1 MTWPFSLFDNAN
13 SASRNTSA
21 RINKEQ
27 IAAFRSLL
35 EQQAAIRLLV
45 GTGGSF
51 GNQSATV
58 NLLRRL
64 TDPLTA
70 AGLTY
75 AYAGKAEVYYQ
86 GGEDTL
92 AKLYELLPELEHQP
106 SGKLNQAT
114 VELKAYPQAP
124 PADKA
129 LFGFTGAVDDSAGN
143 YATGVNVEYFLQLQP
158 YNYNY
163 AEKIDFVGARRPA
176 IDLLQVPE
184 LNNPSFRR
192 RVSYVPESSYAA
204 PDWADYADNPRAAI
218 LRYLTGDALLKQV
231 RLVVSYA
238 IMPSAQNVVNS
249 SPEAAAAVLCGG
261 LLDYQDNGDDRLA
274 APVVVLNLNRFG
286 SMESEAPLQ
295 AVAGLLR
302 GDMTRDEVVVLTG
315 TDPKNASRRQAARQ
329 VHEARRRYMASLN
342 AVQRFSWLNYPT
354 STAAVEAAVNAIVG
368 KPNQVLFIQLGPV
381 PQPLFY
387 YALFK
392 TNTLSLFEGA
402 NSMMAAINMGRP
414 FLALPRKGLGVQ
426 PALYPSVNRGLFSAS
441 PPINELAAA
450 ANQLN
455 FSLDSWPTGNQSGN
469 PCRQLGAFIQSLC
482 AQTATDDPIPR
493 YFRELKAFYATSS
506 ADKLNVAVAY
516 LMNVFQ
522 AEHALQAAAARRARR
537 ADGEEGG
544 DEPAE
549 NPLNALYLELKEKL
563 GEDGEIQPPKRLDLV
578 PGILA
583 GGNINEA
590 VLALLQGFSASL
602 WLEVSQ
608 FKHEGEEDDIASIRL
623 EGMTG
628 IFASLQISNRIAVI
642 FDAPEQQLRM
652 NLELSAEGTWSLP
665 GVPWIQMSGPFLRLS
680 SSDGQISVTAALGG
694 RYQPLGA
701 ELQLLAPSAGEQA
714 LLTVK
719 FDAPYPGIDRA
730 FQMAAAVNLVAVLPP
745 PLNVLADLGLSQ
757 LDLYYLSK
765 EEDASALGFI
775 IRSNS
780 AKPVPLVGKV
790 ALSNVEAQVALI
802 DPVKTR
808 QVRASAN
815 GNFIIG
821 SGEQAGVVAVGVQYP
836 DWQFRGTLESGV
848 IRMEDLLSLFLPGV
862 DLTLPSLPVIDSFV
876 FNYAQAA
883 DNLQVSLNLVF
894 QPAWTFEFFGKP
906 LFKLDNVG
914 FSVSRA
920 KLENQGNITANTTL
934 LPDMAHPLVVG
945 IGASYA
951 GGGDWAFSI
960 QQQDDT
966 VFSIN
971 ELLEQYL
978 GRDWRT
984 VLSFPDVSKL
994 TLQLDWGKQ
1003 KATSFEFSA
1012 ATASAWVPIPA
1023 LPDVSV
1029 TGRLKLGYLGKK
1041 AAERLGLAPLSTE
1054 GDDPPQVPGTYGE
1067 IGADLTLWNIK
1078 LGVSYN
1084 FAPGKQELSLRWLTL
1099 LATVTTDKQ
1108 GDTVA
1113 TFKLDNKSIGEMV
1126 ETFVS
1131 WATGAEFGLA
1141 APWNVLNSFSLS
1153 GLELVYNFSKKQ
1165 VGFNI
1170 GIGPVDFGF
1179 FTLKGVALKYDPQV
1193 KDAKVEITVQGSF
1206 VWQSGDALSWDPS
1219 KPETTPAP
1227 PGGGN
1232 KYLDLRL
1239 LALGQHVTVPGLV
1252 EETSVQGVIA
1262 KLRSLEVPNP
1272 PEVPVGG
1279 KGQPVFAPDNSWFI
1293 AFDFGVLKTQKDK
1306 EAPAAKGSQ
1315 QLITA
1320 REAAA
1325 ADEEADEYLLQLS
1338 MVFNDPTLYA
1348 LRVALA
1354 GPMAKIFAG
1363 LDFQILYRQVSE
1375 TVGCYSANIA
1385 LPNLMRKFQIGVAT
1399 ITLPEF
1405 GINLYTNGDFQ
1416 VDIGFP
1422 WRQDFAR
1429 SFTIELIVAPGIPV
1443 LGSAGFY
1450 FGKLSSA
1457 TTNLVPV
1464 SERGWFNP
1472 VLVFGF
1478 GAQLGLGKS
1487 IELGILRAGFSLTVF
1502 GVIEGVLARWLP
1514 YREATPSQGRD
1525 QLQDGYYFS
1534 LIGTAGVQGR
1544 LYGSIDF
1551 AIIRA
1556 DVNIAIKIYVRLSYI
1571 AYQDI
1576 PISANASVE
1585 VSVDVKINLGLFT
1598 ITIGLSF
1605 SASVQATFVLKNP
1618 AGNNPPWGRT
1628 LPGNG
1633 MRTLAL
1639 AGGLPARHA
1648 AAELEARR
1656 LRRALGQSGGAGPRL
1671 AANAA
1676 GYQPAWGNLQAG
1688 QLLQLTGWT
1697 VPVLTVAGD
1706 QAKTAAE
1713 QLPCYVAAF
1722 FLATPEPVK
1731 AGGALAA
1738 ARNGGSEQ
1746 GRLAHAALARAR
1758 RRPALNARL
1767 AANGGEDG
1775 FEDLAVRVLQW
1786 VLAAGMSSA
1795 MSPDQLN
1802 QQVVSADFLNQALQY
1817 FSNPDQPLPIPA
1829 DQVEAFLAR
1838 QATICFASTAAA
1850 NAHGVFFPAPPGV
1863 RLNVPSYAGAPGYD
1877 YVFGQYNS
1885 SQTDYLLL
1893 LRQYFQQLQ
1902 VQVEGGG
1909 APTAGAVRM
1918 QSGTGAS
1925 IASYIF
1931 GDYFCLLARQALQAL
1946 RDGLG
1951 NFKLVIQPAQTV
1963 AEIVDWVN
1971 ATGQL
1976 SGDDAFS
1983 AGQLFVANQEHPLA
1997 AGARPLTVE
2006 GMRWQTPGGL
2016 SFEQVAAQSLFGGGF
2031 NGEQLARAN
2040 ADEARILAA
2049 NQRIVLGDKVYLTQ
2063 DGDSLTGIAAGL
2075 GVSLDALLQGSDVL
2089 RRADLLSSLAILA
2102 LPAFSQPVAVGDTL
2116 AGISARL
2123 GVSLDLLAGANGA
2136 AAGLF
2141 DHDSD
2146 PNLNIPEL
2154 AQFQVGELIDEAL
2167 RTLAFQ
2173 NLGAMASRYY
2183 LNGLRLPTA
2192 GLTAKSPGLFVKP
2205 NGQGGYDYPAQL
2217 GLFALTGQAFPLPAL
2232 QDPAQGAKFSFTL
2245 SRGAAETWLSLGAPG
2260 SASASFEVSQDDYL
2274 RYVKVRAT
2282 ATGQPLRT
2290 DTRAIRPLLD
2300 AEAQASRFP
2309 LSSSQPWQCA
2319 APVALPRQARAPEVA
2334 EPRLWSLPDS
2344 LINTPLEQG
2353 VLPRFAPQL
2362 ARTDAATGSV
2372 SEQPLLNYGF
2382 GMLIPFGVRRTQPL
2396 ANNPSSHRLYEIIG
2410 APDKEIVLLER
2421 VLSQLQGPGAGL
2433 SQLLVL
2439 YRPAATGSEVAGWQM
2454 ENPAASLAGIAK
2466 VNLSTETR
2474 PPAQNGLRALALT
2487 ENAFPNLIGAPDDFL
2502 RLLWEASITRQGGF
2516 FLSYSQGLQAGG
2528 TLSGLPDHVFNDS
2541 GEADLAVLALFAAD
2555 EGEGQAV
2562 GNWMNV
2568 LATNE
2573 SFDASAA
2580 ALVATAVLRREQ
2592 TAPLADAATLDGVA
2606 AGYYSRVDSLARLN
2620 AGRPLR
2626 DGAVLRVHGGVY
2638 QVAPTGAAP
2647 GGDLAR
2653 IAEHFFTT
2661 EEAIKQANP
2670 YRASWS
2676 GPLVS
2681 YTALR
2686 LPEVDVTVGRRY
2698 ANGAVFSTLD
2708 DVSAYFQAP
2717 LAGLAAANARTPG
2730 LFPAQTA
2737 LEVELGPFDVS
2748 ATTQAGVAG
2757 IELERKA
2764 APPVPDRADGA
2775 DWGWIYLANLFNLL
2789 GYRNSLTDDFK
2800 ESNFGVATG
2809 PGNIDGNGPADKV
2822 RAPRAANEDEPWRY
2836 VRTVPYPGLYRHPP
2850 VQRQAS
2856 PAVSGSPYL
2865 GVGGLLQ
2872 IELAWLDLFGNRI
2885 LSDLDAPPAEARVY
2899 NFPPQLTGYTDSV
2912 LGIGQWPSVA
2922 NDYLFATLQD
2932 GKAGLKVSLAFDQ
2945 QPYLDAAKALDA
2957 GGRQRIEQAIAI
2969 YAKVLYQ
2976 LQDPNGLG
2984 IELSSSVCPEAA
2996 LLEPSQQAA
3005 LVNWAVD
3012 IYAWLNSLLPNSSGS
3027 HQERAAG
3034 FQPLLE
3040 LSAPLQAGQINDDQ
3054 IFRLDA
3060 SLTLSRKPQL
3070 VSGALAAV
3078 SGVADA
3084 GTLLSPSTGPLQG
3097 DQTAASAQRDLKQFA
3112 ARFEQALS
3120 TPQGPRYQ
3128 VATGS
3133 DRNAFTGGSGMTL
3146 WAVQLGRDAAQG
3158 ISYRLLNPGQPKQFA
3173 PRPVSNQLASKLDAA
3188 IIPYRTGKVISLQD
3202 PAEPRAFTDVD
3213 LDQWLQSSLARID
3226 QLLSPAYVAP
3236 AQILRS
3242 LTGNNAMQGLLDAKE
3257 ALAQALKSAMIP
3269 VFRDESADQREL
3281 DAIREAFFQR
3291 MLGTLSEFYAVR
3303 AGLQFQAEV
3312 NAAIQPSGTELTP
3325 RLYGNIVSQPG
3336 GSGIMGR
3343 GNLSLTAPKLGL
3355 KLAGDGGGNTRL
3367 LSFLLSSAGLEA
3379 KKVDLDLVFE
3389 GQNIEHQIGALAGI
3403 RGYQPSSWLSFVA
3416 DTAGE
3421 SWPLRQAL
3429 GAFSTPIVL
3438 RAFPETPTLTL
3449 QEAAANA
3456 DIACPCRLLADEVM
3470 AARLTAA
3477 GDPACSRP
3485 GDYNPLAAL
3494 SRWNYRLRYALQRH
3508 FEQDAING
3516 QIDFNLGGQSGL
3528 RAMALSRDLFD
3539 NLAEMTQVFPKVVE
3553 DLNRFLLPLDINSKD
3568 PAQIQNAEAALL
3580 SAGEMVQ
3587 WLADSA
3593 GGGGLLQANSRLLA
3607 QAEPIRFVIEE
3618 DAVERVNPDGGKVSA
3633 LRVTLTLAQ
3642 ALPERAGQPFVQV
3655 EPERYECEPEEG
3667 EGLSRSFT
3675 YLDRSTGAYLAA
3687 SEGKGIA
3694 ARMVVLPDLDIL
3706 ERQDANAQVFL
3717 RRNEELVPGR
3727 PTAEPFVYQTPT
3739 VSLSAPLRP
3748 TVDSDQPVNMA
3759 VIYAQGADQPVSRS
3773 LECQLGLFYQALFG
3787 HAGSDSAILSL
3798 TVYYEYRLNDALSK
3812 VRLPVYLMPP
3822 TEVALQEGG
3831 GGLPLAD
3838 VVVQQARGCVDWFAA
3853 HEPEQKGGSL
3863 WFDLTVSSNL
3873 TEQAQPLLRLRN
3885 VFLEL
3890 TRIEP
3895 PMV

>member
-13 SASRNTSA
+13 SASRNTTV
-21 RINKEQ
+21 RINAEQ

-35 EQQAAIRLLV
+35 GQQATIRLLV
-45 GTGGSF
+45 GSGGSF

-64 TDPLTA
+64 TDPLSA

-75 AYAGKAEVYYQ
+75 AYAGKVEVYYL

-92 AKLYELLPELEHQP
+92 AKLYELLPELDHQP
-106 SGKLNQAT
+106 SGTLNQAT
-114 VELKAYPQAP
+114 VELKAYLAPP
-124 PADKA
+124 PADKV
-129 LFGFTGAVDDSAGN
+129 LFGFTGAVDENKIN
-143 YATGVNVEYFLQLQP
+143 YATGLNAEYFLQLQP
-158 YNYNY
+158 YNYNF
-163 AEKIDFVGARRPA
+163 AEKIDFVGARRQA
-176 IDLLQVPE
+176 IDLLTVPE

-204 PDWADYADNPRAAI
+204 PDWEEYAGNARAAI
-218 LRYLTGDALLKQV
+218 LRYLTDDQLLKQV

-249 SPEAAAAVLCGG
+249 NPEAAAAILCGG
-261 LLDYQDNGDDRLA
+261 LLDYQNNGGDTYA

-286 SMESEAPLQ
+286 SSESAAPLQ

-302 GDMTRDEVVVLTG
+302 GDMTREEVVVLTG
-315 TDPKNASRRQAARQ
+315 TNPENASRRQAARQ
-329 VHEARRRYMASLN
+329 VHEARRRYMVSLN
-342 AVQRFSWLNYPT
+342 SLQRFSWLNYPT
-354 STAAVEAAVNAIVG
+354 STAAVETAVNAIVG

-402 NSMMAAINMGRP
+402 NSLMAAINMGRP
-414 FLALPRKGLGVQ
+414 FLALPRIGAGVQ
-426 PALYPSVNRGLFSAS
+426 PALYPSVNRGLFSAA
-441 PPINELAAA
+441 PPINALAAA

-469 PCRQLGAFIQSLC
+469 PCRLLGAFVRDLC
-482 AQTATDDPIPR
+482 GQTAADDPIPR
-493 YFRELKAFYATSS
+493 YFKELKAFYATSS

-516 LMNVFQ
+516 LMNVYQ
-522 AEHALQAAAARRARR
+522 AEHASQVANALRARR

-563 GEDGEIQPPKRLDLV
+563 GADGEIQPPKRLDLV

-628 IFASLQISNRIAVI
+628 VFASLQISNRIAVI

-680 SSDGQISVTAALGG
+680 SSDGQIPVTATLGG

-730 FQMAAAVNLVAVLPP
+730 FQMAAAVNLVAMLPP

-790 ALSNVEAQVALI
+790 ALSDVEAQVALV
-802 DPVKTR
+802 DPVNTR

-821 SGEQAGVVAVGVQYP
+821 SGEEAGVVAVGVQYP

-862 DLTLPSLPVIDSFV
+862 DLSLPSLPVIDSFV
-876 FNYAQAA
+876 FNYAQAT
-883 DNLQVSLNLVF
+883 DNLQVSLNLAF
-894 QPAWTFEFFGKP
+894 LPAWTFEFFGKP

-934 LPDMAHPLVVG
+934 LPDMAKPLVVG

-951 GGGDWAFSI
+951 GAGDWKFSI
-960 QQQDDT
+960 QQQDGT

-978 GRDWRT
+978 GREWRT

-994 TLQLDWGKQ
+994 TLQLNWGKQ

-1012 ATASAWVPIPA
+1012 ATASAWVPIPV
-1023 LPDVSV
+1023 LPEISV
-1029 TGRLKLGYLGKK
+1029 TGRLKLGYLGKE
-1041 AAERLGLAPLSTE
+1041 AAERLGLVLLDAE
-1054 GDDPPQVPGTYGE
+1054 EDDPQQVPGTYGE

-1099 LATVTTDKQ
+1099 LAIVTTDKQ
-1108 GDTVA
+1108 GDTIA

-1153 GLELVYNFSKKQ
+1153 NVELVYNFSKKR

-1179 FTLKGVALKYDPQV
+1179 FTLKGVALKYDPQS
-1193 KDAKVEITVQGSF
+1193 KDAKVEISVQGSF

-1279 KGQPVFAPDNSWFI
+1279 KGQPVFAANNSWFI

-1478 GAQLGLGKS
+1478 GAQIGLGKS

-1525 QLQDGYYFS
+1525 QLQDGYFFS

-1618 AGNNPPWGRT
+1618 AGNNAPWGRT

-1639 AGGLPARHA
+1639 ADGSFPRHA

-1656 LRRALGQSGGAGPRL
+1656 LRRALGQGGAAGARL

-1676 GYQPAWGNLQAG
+1676 GYQPAWDNLQAG

-1738 ARNGGSEQ
+1738 ARNGASESGQ
-1746 GRLAHAALARAR
+1746 LAHAALARAR
-1758 RRPALNARL
+1758 RGQALRANV
-1767 AANGGEDG
+1767 AANGGDDG

-1786 VLAAGMSSA
+1786 VLAAGMSGA

-1802 QQVVSADFLNQALQY
+1802 QQVVSATFLNQALQY

-1838 QATICFASTAAA
+1838 QATICFASAAAA

-1885 SQTDYLLL
+1885 SQADYLLL

-1909 APTAGAVRM
+1909 APAAAAARM

-1963 AEIVDWVN
+1963 AEIVAWVN

-1997 AGARPLTVE
+1997 ARAQPLTVA

-2016 SFEQVAAQSLFGGGF
+2016 SFDQIAAQSLFGGGF
-2031 NGEQLARAN
+2031 GGEQLARAN

-2049 NQRIVLGDKVYLTQ
+2049 NQRIALGDKVYLTQ
-2063 DGDSLTGIAAGL
+2063 DGDSLAGIAAGL

-2089 RRADLLSSLAILA
+2089 RRADLLLPLAILA
-2102 LPAFSQPVAVGDTL
+2102 LPAFPQPVAAGDTL

-2123 GVSLDLLAGANGA
+2123 GVSLDLLAAANGA

-2245 SRGAAETWLSLGAPG
+2245 SRGSAETWLSLGAPG
-2260 SASASFEVSQDDYL
+2260 SASARFEVGADDYL
-2274 RYVKVRAT
+2274 RYVKVRAA

-2290 DTRAIRPLLD
+2290 DTLAIRPLLD

-2319 APVALPRQARAPEVA
+2319 APVTLPRQAHAPEVA
-2334 EPRLWSLPDS
+2334 ELRLWSLPDS

-2396 ANNPSSHRLYEIIG
+2396 AGNPSSQRLYEIIG

-2421 VLSQLQGPGAGL
+2421 LLNQLRGPGAGL

-2439 YRPAATGSEVAGWQM
+2439 YRPATTGSEVAGWQM

-2474 PPAQNGLRALALT
+2474 PPAQSGLRALALA
-2487 ENAFPNLIGAPDDFL
+2487 ENGFPNLIGAPDELL

-2541 GEADLAVLALFAAD
+2541 GEAELAVLALFAVD

-2562 GNWMNV
+2562 GDWMNV

-2580 ALVATAVLRREQ
+2580 ALVAAAVLRREQ
-2592 TAPLADAATLDGVA
+2592 TAPLSAVSLSGVA
-2606 AGYYSRVDSLARLN
+2606 AAYYSRVDSLARLN
-2620 AGRPLR
+2620 AERPLR
-2626 DGAVLRVHGGVY
+2626 GGAALRVHGGVY
-2638 QVAPTGAAP
+2638 QVAPDGAAP

-2661 EEAIKQANP
+2661 EDAIKQANP
-2670 YRASWS
+2670 YRAGWS
-2676 GPLVS
+2676 GPLAS

-2686 LPEVDVTVGRRY
+2686 LPEVSVTMGQRY
-2698 ANGAVFSTLD
+2698 ANGAEFSSLADTA
-2708 DVSAYFQAP
+2708 AYFQAP
-2717 LAGLAAANARTPG
+2717 LASLAAANAHVPG
-2730 LFPAQTA
+2730 LFPDQTVF
-2737 LEVELGPFDVS
+2737 EVELGPFDVS

-2764 APPVPDRADGA
+2764 APPVPDRADGD

-2789 GYRNSLTDDFK
+2789 GYRNSKTDDFK
-2800 ESNFGVATG
+2800 ESNFGVASG
-2809 PGNIDGNGPADKV
+2809 PGNIDGDGPADKV
-2822 RAPRAANEDEPWRY
+2822 RAPRAANQDQPWRY
-2836 VRTVPYPGLYRHPP
+2836 VRTVPYPSLYLHPP
-2850 VQRQAS
+2850 MQRQAS
-2856 PAVSGSPYL
+2856 PAVGGSPYL

-2885 LSDLDAPPAEARVY
+2885 LSDLDAPPAKAKAY

-2912 LGIGQWPSVA
+2912 LGVGQWPSLA
-2922 NDYLFATLQD
+2922 NDYQFATLPD
-2932 GKAGLKVSLAFDQ
+2932 GKAGLKVALAFDQ

-2969 YAKVLYQ
+2969 YAKILYQ
-2976 LQDPNGLG
+2976 LQDPNGLA
-2984 IELSSSVCPEAA
+2984 IELSSSVCPDAA
-2996 LLEPSQQAA
+2996 SLLEPTQQAA
-3005 LVNWAVD
+3005 LLNWAVD
-3012 IYAWLNSLLPNSSGS
+3012 IYAWLNSLLPSGSGS
-3027 HQERAAG
+3027 HRERAAG

-3040 LSAPLQAGQINDDQ
+3040 LSVPLPAGQINDEQ
-3054 IFRLDA
+3054 IFRLNA
-3060 SLTLSRKPQL
+3060 SLTLSRRPQL
-3070 VSGALAAV
+3070 VSGELAAV
-3078 SGVADA
+3078 SGVAEA

-3097 DQTAASAQRDLKQFA
+3097 DQAAAGAQRDLKQFA
-3112 ARFEQALS
+3112 ASFEQALS

-3128 VATGS
+3128 VATGT
-3133 DRNAFTGGSGMTL
+3133 DRDAFAGGSGMTL
-3146 WAVQLGRDAAQG
+3146 WAVQLGRDATQA
-3158 ISYRLLNPGQPKQFA
+3158 ISYRVLNPGQPKQYA
-3173 PRPVSNQLASKLDAA
+3173 PRPVSNQLASKQNAA
-3188 IIPYRTGKVISLQD
+3188 IIPYHTGKVISLQD
-3202 PAEPRAFTDVD
+3202 PVQPRAFTDVD

-3242 LTGNNAMQGLLDAKE
+3242 LTGNDAMQGLLDAKE
-3257 ALAQALKSAMIP
+3257 ALALALKSAMIP
-3269 VFRDESADQREL
+3269 VFRDETADDKEL
-3281 DAIREAFFQR
+3281 AAIREAFFQR

-3303 AGLQFQAEV
+3303 AGIQFQAEV
-3312 NAAIQPSGTELTP
+3312 NAEIQPSGAELTP
-3325 RLYGNIVSQPG
+3325 RLYGNIVGRPG
-3336 GSGIMGR
+3336 GDKIGGQ

-3355 KLAGDGGGNTRL
+3355 KLAGDGGGNTRA

-3421 SWPLRQAL
+3421 GWPLRQAL

-3438 RAFPETPTLTL
+3438 RAFPETPALTL
-3449 QEAAANA
+3449 QEAVANA
-3456 DIACPCRLLADEVM
+3456 DIACPCRPPESAV
-3470 AARLTAA
+3470 APARAWA
-3477 GDPACSRP
+3477 VGDPACSRP

-3516 QIDFNLGGQSGL
+3516 QIDFNLGGQASL
-3528 RAMALSRDLFD
+3528 KALALSRDLFD
-3539 NLAEMTQVFPKVVE
+3539 NLAEMTQVFPQVVA
-3553 DLNRFLLPLDINSKD
+3553 DLNRYLLPLDIDSQD
-3568 PAQIQNAEAALL
+3568 PAQIENAEAALL
-3580 SAGEMVQ
+3580 SAGAMVG

-3593 GGGGLLQANSRLLA
+3593 GGSGLLQANSRLLA
-3607 QAEPIRFVIEE
+3607 QAEPVRFVIEE
-3618 DAVERVNPDGGKVSA
+3618 DAVERVNPGGGKVSA
-3633 LRVTLTLAQ
+3633 LRVTLTLEQ
-3642 ALPERAGQPFVQV
+3642 ALPERVGQPFVQV

-3667 EGLSRSFT
+3667 EGLSRAFT
-3675 YLDRSTGAYLAA
+3675 YRQRDTGMYLPA

-3717 RRNEELVPGR
+3717 RRNEELVPGK

-3759 VIYAQGADQPVSRS
+3759 AIYAQGADQPVSRS

-3798 TVYYEYRLNDALSK
+3798 TAYYEYRLNNALTK

-3822 TEVALQEGG
+3822 TKAALREGG
-3831 GGLPLAD
+3831 AGLPLAD
-3838 VVVQQARGCVDWFAA
+3838 IVALQAQGCVDWFAA
-3853 HEPEQKGGSL
+3853 HGPERKDGGL

-3890 TRIEP
+3890 ANIEP
-3895 PMV
+3895 PLA